1 MVQLYETASY
11 LMSQVSVLI
20 TRFCLFGK
28 RSFCV
33 HKKSN
38 QTFNSKTNA
47 NTHNIFGII
56 LKLQNDYST
65 IHVRRLVQALNN
77 NHHIKM
83 WCHYRQFTRLLW
95 LNWICNKQKTLREN
109 TRINAPTSG
118 CSVVFLKGWRFL
130 RSFFVFVAFSDRPSI
145 HSPSWKFWLFTFL
158 KIKNTTHSKS

>member
-1 MVQLYETASY
+1 MVQLYEIASY
-11 LMSQVSVLI
+11 SMSQVSVLI

-83 WCHYRQFTRLLW
+83 WCQFTRY
-95 LNWICNKQKTLREN
+95 N

-118 CSVVFLKGWRFL
+118 CSVVFLEGWRFL